1 MIPKIIHQI
10 WIGPAPKPMKLLN
23 SWKHSHPDFEYIL
36 WDENEILKRNM
47 TFKCQKQI
55 DSIKGPHKWAGK
67 ADIMRYEILEKY
79 GGFYLDADSIC
90 LNPIHSLCSHYAFAS
105 YENEEVRTNLIAN
118 GNIGTEQNNHLFKM
132 IADYIS
138 KQNYRFSDEGVE
150 LNSGKIIWKLTGPLL
165 FTEFCLKHQNYI
177 KILPS
182 YLFLPVH
189 PTGATYTGHRK
200 VYAYQLWGTTNNK
213 NHLLE
218 REEVPADILSPEESV
233 SILISFFNTKE
244 SYLKEALDSIIN
256 QRGYFWIEIVFIND
270 GSDSLHSEMAKRL
283 LREIEFNSRWISIKY
298 IDNKVNKG
306 LGFSLNKGTQIARN
320 EIVFR
325 MDTDDIMVPE
335 RISIQHDFMKKNP
348 NVPLCGSQ
356 IKMFKGTISN
366 VLGITNHPT
375 IKLKDYLMNA
385 KLRKNHWLMNHPTF
399 CFRKSMIIRIGNYNP
414 NIHSMYEDLDLIVR
428 VLKNYKII
436 YNLPMSL
443 LYYRIHANQLTFNKD
458 PKWNAIRNQVINS
471 NLFKTQHQN

>member
-23 SWKHSHPDFEYIL
+23 SWKENHPDFVYIL

-67 ADIMRYEILEKY
+67 ADIMRYEILERY

-90 LNPIHSLCSHYAFAS
+90 LNSIHSLCSHYAFAC

-118 GNIGTEQNNHLFKM
+118 GNIGTESNNKLFKM
-132 IADYIS
+132 IIEYIS
-138 KQNYRFSDEGVE
+138 NQTYNFSDQGVE

-165 FTEFCLKHQNYI
+165 FTDFCLKYQNFI

-182 YLFLPVH
+182 YLFLPCH

-200 VYAYQLWGTTNNK
+200 VYAYQLWGTTNQK
-213 NHLLE
+213 NNLLDLE
-218 REEVPADILSPEESV
+218 KVPDDILSPKESV
-233 SILISFFNTKE
+233 SILISFLNTKE
-244 SYLKEALDSIIN
+244 TYLKQALDSILD
-256 QRGYFWIEIVFIND
+256 QKGYFWMEIIFVND
-270 GSDSLHSEMAKRL
+270 GSDSLHTEMAKRL
-283 LREIEFNSRWISIKY
+283 LRDIESNSRWISIKY
-298 IDNKVNKG
+298 IDNKINQG
-306 LGFSLNKGTQIARN
+306 LGYSLNKGTQVARN

-348 NVPLCGSQ
+348 GVPLCGSQ
-356 IKMFKGTISN
+356 IKMFKVDKSN
-366 VLGITNHPT
+366 IIGETKHPS
-375 IKLKDYLMNA
+375 IKLNNYLMNK
-385 KLRKNHWLMNHPTF
+385 KLRENQWLMNHPTF
-399 CFRKSMIIRIGNYNP
+399 CFRKSMIIRVGNYDP
-414 NIHSMYEDLDLIVR
+414 NIHSMYEDFDLIIR
-428 VLKNYKII
+428 VLKKYKII
-436 YNLPMSL
+436 YNLPISL
-443 LYYRIHANQLTFNKD
+443 LYYRIHENQLTFNRD
-458 PKWNAIRNQVINS
+458 PKWASIRNEVINR
-471 NLFKTQHQN
+471 NFFKTQHQN

>member
-10 WIGPAPKPMKLLN
+10 WIGPSPKPMKLLN
-23 SWKHSHPDFEYIL
+23 SWKHNHPDFEYIL

-67 ADIMRYEILEKY
+67 ADIMRYEILERY

-90 LNPIHSLCSHYAFAS
+90 LNSIHSLCSHYAFAS
-105 YENEEVRTNLIAN
+105 YENEEVRANLIAN

-132 IADYIS
+132 ITDYIS
-138 KQNYRFSDEGVE
+138 NQNYRFSDQGVE

-165 FTEFCLKHQNYI
+165 FTEFCLKHRNYI

-182 YLFLPVH
+182 YLFLPLH

-256 QRGYFWIEIVFIND
+256 QQGYFWIEIVFIND

-306 LGFSLNKGTQIARN
+306 LGYSLNKGTQVARN

-348 NVPLCGSQ
+348 TVPLCGSQ
-356 IKMFKGTISN
+356 IKMFKGTMSN
-366 VLGITNHPT
+366 VLGVTNHPT

-385 KLRKNHWLMNHPTF
+385 KLRKNYWLMNHPTF